1 MAASSKGRRKNRPK
15 ATAVSAAR
23 STASSSQKRTSR
35 SPHLKGP
42 MLFGRTNYL
51 LLGISIALLIVGYAA
66 MAIDN
71 QVRSFITLYFSPVV
85 LMAGYLLVI
94 YAIFYRPKSENNEQ
108 MSTVVSSS
116 DASPETSE
124 D

>member
-1 MAASSKGRRKNRPK
+1 
-15 ATAVSAAR
+15 
-23 STASSSQKRTSR
+23 
-35 SPHLKGP
+35 

-116 DASPETSE
+116 ETSPETSE